1 MTQWA
6 ALQKLTGEFQE
17 DVLGLYS
24 QEVLP
29 MEVRQ
34 YLALWIESQDWKQ
47 AARELSLA
55 TVQFQN
61 LLEHLDNQYSRFT
74 QDQEILQQHNFRR
87 FKLAIQ
93 NCYQTDP
100 QKLSA
105 LIRDLLITE
114 KSILFEAQD
123 KEQSQAG
130 QTAQIPMETARQQDI
145 EQRVEEVKQRV
156 QCIDQEVKFLED
168 QQETFDFKYKNYQVM
183 ANSRRPDSNLQ
194 TKKIELQSK
203 LNDLDIKRKEV
214 LDQVKE
220 LLVLC
225 ETLLVFLQ
233 KELDDWLIRQKLSC
247 VGAPT
252 SICLQLL
259 EGWVTRTV
267 EAFFQLYRVLGLL
280 ADLPSRISYEN
291 DPLKIDPPILKKR
304 LYEMLCCLL
313 KRSFVVDKQPIMSF
327 PCKRP
332 LALKTNFPFS
342 VRARLLINHQKLR
355 DSMKVSYSVDKNPP
369 NIKGFR
375 RFNVLGTN
383 PKCFED
389 SQGEGLVVDYKHL
402 TLKEQKAGTGGKGSK
417 GANDGSLS
425 VMEELHL
432 ISFTTLFDYQGVKL
446 ELEAVTLPFVVIS
459 NTSQFVSG
467 WASVFWFNLLS
478 PDPKDLNFF
487 SNPPAAP
494 WLLLADALSWQFLCT
509 TKRGLNPDQLT
520 MLGKKLCGMP
530 PRENSTVTW
539 SKFSKENMPRVNFI
553 FWTWFDSIRSLVE
566 KHLENIWND
575 GYVMGFVSRKK
586 EESLLKTKM
595 TGTFLLRFSESIREG
610 GITCSWVEH
619 QENGTHLIRSV
630 EPYTKKELDSIPLT
644 EIIRNYQLMAEE
656 NIPENPLKYLY
667 PDIPKDEAFGPYY
680 EHRSELTL
688 EFEKYLK
695 RKLIIVSDRQLNES
709 QDSSAPDTA
718 QYSEVIPMD
727 INAIIES
734 IDLAQFMMTRDIDPV
749 MPVMPEPAEDFR
761 WST

>member
-114 KSILFEAQD
+114 KNILFEAQD
-123 KEQSQAG
+123 KEQTEAADRTVWVAMFGLGLPPRNSQAG

-313 KRSFVVDKQPIMSF
+313 KR
-327 PCKRP
+327 
-332 LALKTNFPFS
+332 
-342 VRARLLINHQKLR
+342 
-355 DSMKVSYSVDKNPP
+355 
-369 NIKGFR
+369 
-375 RFNVLGTN
+375 
-383 PKCFED
+383 
-389 SQGEGLVVDYKHL
+389 
-402 TLKEQKAGTGGKGSK
+402 
-417 GANDGSLS
+417 
-425 VMEELHL
+425 
-432 ISFTTLFDYQGVKL
+432 
-446 ELEAVTLPFVVIS
+446 
-459 NTSQFVSG
+459 
-467 WASVFWFNLLS
+467 
-478 PDPKDLNFF
+478 
-487 SNPPAAP
+487 
-494 WLLLADALSWQFLCT
+494 
-509 TKRGLNPDQLT
+509 
-520 MLGKKLCGMP
+520 
-530 PRENSTVTW
+530 
-539 SKFSKENMPRVNFI
+539 
-553 FWTWFDSIRSLVE
+553 
-566 KHLENIWND
+566 
-575 GYVMGFVSRKK
+575 
-586 EESLLKTKM
+586 
-595 TGTFLLRFSESIREG
+595 
-610 GITCSWVEH
+610 
-619 QENGTHLIRSV
+619 
-630 EPYTKKELDSIPLT
+630 
-644 EIIRNYQLMAEE
+644 
-656 NIPENPLKYLY
+656 
-667 PDIPKDEAFGPYY
+667 
-680 EHRSELTL
+680 
-688 EFEKYLK
+688 
-695 RKLIIVSDRQLNES
+695 
-709 QDSSAPDTA
+709 
-718 QYSEVIPMD
+718 
-727 INAIIES
+727 
-734 IDLAQFMMTRDIDPV
+734 
-749 MPVMPEPAEDFR
+749 
-761 WST
+761 